1 MKKKFLSLMMAA
13 AVVATTS
20 VSAFA
25 ATPNVTGREDQEHEV
40 EVKISRTSISF
51 KV

>member
-25 ATPNVTGREDQEHEV
+25 STQNITGSVADEKKHKLR
-40 EVKISRTSISF
+40 
-51 KV
+51 

>member
-25 ATPNVTGREDQEHEV
+25 DENHQLTRELMNIQIIE
-40 EVKISRTSISF
+40 
-51 KV
+51 